1 MLGQIVFK
9 GINFVAARKTP
20 SVPEPDEQPAF
31 EDALR
36 ELSSIVGSLEDGSLP
51 LEESML
57 QFERG
62 IGLLRNCYSVLE
74 QAEQRIEI
82 LTSVSEDGSVET
94 TAFDAE
100 ATFDAKSGGGSKP
113 ARKAAK
119 RETPSREIPGRD
131 DFLF

>member
-1 MLGQIVFK
+1 MSGIVSPSR
-9 GINFVAARKTP
+9 GINFVAARKKTAKQD
-20 SVPEPDEQPAF
+20 EEQPAF

-36 ELSSIVGSLEDGSLP
+36 ELSSIVGELEDGSLP

-82 LTSVSEDGSVET
+82 LTSVSEDGTLET
-94 TAFDAE
+94 ADFDAE
-100 ATFDAKSGGGSKP
+100 ATFDGSSGGSKSSS
-113 ARKAAK
+113 KAAP
-119 RETPSREIPGRD
+119 RQTPSREVPGRD

>member
-1 MLGQIVFK
+1 M
-9 GINFVAARKTP
+9 AARKNSP
-20 SVPEPDEQPAF
+20 SEPDQQPAF
-31 EDALR
+31 EEALR

-82 LTSVSEDGSVET
+82 LTSVSEDGAIET
-94 TAFDAE
+94 TTFNAE
-100 ATFDAKSGGGSKP
+100 ATFDASQGGSKP
-113 ARKAAK
+113 TRKSAK